1 MMSLEQYISERTI
14 KHKDKEIYEGEYI
27 IYWMSRDQR
36 INDNISFYYGFML
49 SKKYNKKF
57 GVLFNIFSSFLDA
70 TIRQFDFMIK
80 GLIELEENIIPP
92 FVAST
97 KQEFSAFTLRK
108 KYEKIISKYLI
119 EIPEIDKLTRKEKIK
134 NETNWKSIY
143 ENLKIDKDVKIS
155 KFFEPGEKKAKETL
169 QYFIKNKLKY
179 YNKNRNDPN
188 IDGLS
193 NLSPYLHFWMISPLR
208 VAIEVKRSDCD
219 EEIKNAFLEE
229 LIIRR
234 ELAENF
240 CFYNENYDNE
250 NGILNWAKM
259 SLESHILDK
268 REYIYTLKQF
278 ENGETH
284 DDLWNACQKEMVIT
298 GKMHGYMR
306 MYWAIIKFTKNNIN
320 TPFS

>member
-92 FVAST
+92 FIAST

-134 NETNWKSIY
+134 K
-143 ENLKIDKDVKIS
+143 
-155 KFFEPGEKKAKETL
+155 
-169 QYFIKNKLKY
+169 
-179 YNKNRNDPN
+179 
-188 IDGLS
+188 
-193 NLSPYLHFWMISPLR
+193 
-208 VAIEVKRSDCD
+208 
-219 EEIKNAFLEE
+219 
-229 LIIRR
+229 
-234 ELAENF
+234 
-240 CFYNENYDNE
+240 
-250 NGILNWAKM
+250 
-259 SLESHILDK
+259 
-268 REYIYTLKQF
+268 
-278 ENGETH
+278 
-284 DDLWNACQKEMVIT
+284 
-298 GKMHGYMR
+298 
-306 MYWAIIKFTKNNIN
+306 
-320 TPFS
+320 